1 MSKTVTADIAIIG
14 AGTAGLAAAV
24 ALSRIGYRVAVL
36 EAAPRPQL
44 PAVGEGLEDWDQ
56 RVSALTPATSAFLE
70 QLGVWR
76 RIVAERAGP
85 YTDMH
90 VWDAEGTGRID
101 FSAAEVAA
109 PLLGHI
115 VENRRLIDA
124 LLLAAETLPGVDL
137 LWEAPLTA
145 LDAGADGEV
154 LLHSDAF
161 PDPLVASLVIGA
173 DGGRSRVRE
182 LADFEV
188 RRWSYQQQ
196 AIVATVALAESH
208 QAACWQAF
216 LPTGPLA
223 LLPLAPE
230 HLCSIVWSLDDEDC
244 ERWLAA
250 EPSAFVAGLNR
261 AMGSVGPAVTAVSER
276 RAFPLVQC
284 HAVDYIQPGI
294 VLVADAA
301 HSIHPLAGQG
311 INLGLADVQ
320 VLAEELE
327 RAREAGLNPGDTAVL
342 RRYQRQRKGENLTMM
357 AAMEAFKRGFGAD
370 LPLLRVARNA
380 GLDWVNQMRPLKQ
393 WFMRQALR

>member
-1 MSKTVTADIAIIG
+1 MNPTPNVDIAIVG
-14 AGTAGLAAAV
+14 AGIAGLAAAV
-24 ALSRIGYRVAVL
+24 ALSRIGYQVTVL
-36 EAAPRPQL
+36 EAAPRPDL
-44 PAVGEGLEDWDQ
+44 PVSAEGIDGWDQ
-56 RVSALTPATSAFLE
+56 RVSALTPATTAFLE

-76 RIVAERAGP
+76 RLAAERTGP
-85 YTDMH
+85 YTEMH

-101 FSAAEVAA
+101 FAASEVAA

-115 VENRRLIDA
+115 VENRRIVDA
-124 LLLAAETLPGVDL
+124 LLLAAETMPGIDL
-137 LWEAPLTA
+137 RWETPLDELTA
-145 LDAGADGEV
+145 GPDGAVILHSEV
-154 LLHSDAF
+154 LVE
-161 PDPLVASLVIGA
+161 PVVASLLIGA
-173 DGGRSRVRE
+173 DGARSRVRG

-196 AIVATVALAESH
+196 AIVATLALAETH

-230 HLCSIVWSLDDEDC
+230 NLCSMVWSLDDGDC
-244 ERWLAA
+244 EHWLAA
-250 EPSAFVAGLNR
+250 EPATFIAGLNR
-261 AMGSVGPAVTAVSER
+261 ALGSVGPEVSAVGER

-294 VLVADAA
+294 ALVADAA

-327 RAREAGLNPGDTAVL
+327 RAWKAGLNPGDSAVL

-357 AAMEAFKRGFGAD
+357 AAMEAFKRGFGSE
-370 LPLLRVARNA
+370 LPLVRVARNA